1 MGKVFMFLW
10 ISINAKNVATDI
22 ANRTEMQLRRNRD
35 EYLSG
40 PLTAD
45 RKAAALARFDEI
57 WEEFTGPDG
66 CGSSALRTYGL
77 KCIQERMPNT
87 AHDWAVWYL
96 HPIKDSAT
104 AVVIT
109 PGEGGFKAK

>member
-10 ISINAKNVATDI
+10 ISINAKNVAT
-22 ANRTEMQLRRNRD
+22 
-35 EYLSG
+35 
-40 PLTAD
+40 
-45 RKAAALARFDEI
+45 
-57 WEEFTGPDG
+57 
-66 CGSSALRTYGL
+66 
-77 KCIQERMPNT
+77 
-87 AHDWAVWYL
+87 HDWAVWYL